1 MRLMFSNMKINNIYI
16 QRHAISCANIIE
28 FGFNKEKEVMSKYAP
43 DSEINYLGILQCLQM
58 SDYLSNF
65 RIDNIKGKKPLLIF
79 CCSELIRTQQTLFL
93 SWIKYLKDYK
103 DNNGKILVIPSL
115 NEVYKKN
122 GNIILDKDNYPSTLK
137 NIKKNWKKFIENIK
151 KNKKQIKA
159 DTLNPKLSLVHDIKS
174 IKNCELWDE
183 LFYISSNKKLNK
195 IIDKY
200 LIDQKIKLENYDG
213 IELVLVT
220 HFVISNNLIKYL
232 IQSNKEYFLENSKII
247 KIPGE
252 CFNMKCIFPHKKI
265 MENLLFIFYI
275 SKIDLFI
282 NVGNNEKELC
292 TFLVKFNLK
301 NYLKKLKNMKKYIQK
316 LEKIYKN
323 KSTFYNYS
331 NMIQKIEQNLKMLEN
346 QNFQMDKYYT
356 DFLSNYLFGFCE
368 LNQRIINSMIIIS

>member
-1 MRLMFSNMKINNIYI
+1 MHSNMKIKNIYI

-28 FGFNKEKEVMSKYAP
+28 FGFNKDQSIMSKYAP
-43 DSEINYLGILQCLQM
+43 DSQINYLGILQCLQV

-65 RIDNIKGKKPLLIF
+65 KINNINGKKPLLIF

-103 DNNGKILVIPSL
+103 ENNGKILVIPSL
-115 NEVYKKN
+115 NEVYKKD

-137 NIKKNWKKFIENIK
+137 NTKKNWKKFIENIK
-151 KNKKQIKA
+151 KNIKRIKA
-159 DTLNPKLSLVHDIKS
+159 DTLNPKSSLIKDIKS

-183 LFYISSNKKLNK
+183 LFYLSSNKKLNK
-195 IIDKY
+195 IIEKY
-200 LIDQKIKLENYDG
+200 LIDQKINLENYDG

-220 HFVISNNLIKYL
+220 HYVISNNLIKYF
-232 IQSNKEYFLENSKII
+232 IPSIKEYFLENSKII

-252 CFNMKCIFPHKKI
+252 CLNIECIFPQKRS
-265 MENLLFIFYI
+265 MSNLLFIFYI
-275 SKIDLFI
+275 SKIDLFV

-323 KSTFYNYS
+323 KSNFYNYA
-331 NMIQKIEQNLKMLEN
+331 NMIEKMEQNLKMLEN
-346 QNFQMDKYYT
+346 QNFKLDKYYT

-368 LNQRIINSMIIIS
+368 LDSTTINSMIIIS